1 MKKKLV
7 CLLLCAVMLFTG
19 IMSTGCSGL
28 GTGTSTDTT
37 GSEEQEISRSSMTL
51 TLWVPVGEGTTEESL
66 WQVEEAINRVTQTE
80 FDTAIKLYGVPD
92 AEYEKVMEERLN
104 TIATRVE
111 KEEQDA
117 INKRQEQIEAAQKGE
132 TYVEGTTEYVNPNM
146 DGDYSLVVRGAT
158 GYTNVERNQLDIFL
172 IRGEET
178 YVKYANNFM
187 IENLNEELTG
197 ASKVLN
203 NFIYPDFLTAAQID
217 GAVYGIPNNHAVGEY
232 TYFLVNKDLVEK
244 EFLDPSRL
252 TSLADCKDFIEDV
265 AEYHEGYVPVYGNY
279 SPSYYK
285 YWNGSKNEEQ
295 FSVLASRVLYSS
307 KPEDVTFDNIFAYNN
322 FTSNYYLYKL
332 FTEKGYV
339 NTSSTIPEKFGV
351 GYITCTASE
360 IQKYAEDYHINVY
373 VRPEGDKSDYLQSM
387 FAVSSFTKSVGRS
400 MEVITL
406 LNTDTRLR
414 TILQYGAEGTHW
426 KYDEENQNII
436 VKMADGYNMNLE
448 DTGNVYMTYP
458 DYGVGLDAWGIAKE
472 HNLQSYMAATLPFTE
487 YVNEY
492 NQENFKKLDALSK
505 RIWGEMQSMTA
516 EEFQSSIGKYQAEV
530 NNSDAFQKLTY
541 MPSESDAVK
550 GRTEEKGWYPA
561 GSLAYMWQE
570 YCVSIY
576 GEEFLNW

>member
-7 CLLLCAVMLFTG
+7 CILLCAVMLATAV
-19 IMSTGCSGL
+19 MATGCSGL
-28 GTGTSTDTT
+28 GSGTSTDTT
-37 GSEEQEISRSSMTL
+37 GTDEVEVSRTSMTL
-51 TLWVPVGEGTTEESL
+51 TLWVPTEEGTTEEAL
-66 WQVEEAINRVTQTE
+66 WQVEEAINQVTQVE
-80 FDTAIKLYGVPD
+80 FDTAIKLYGIPS
-92 AEYEKVMEERLN
+92 AEYEKVMEERLT

-111 KEEQDA
+111 QEEQEA

-172 IRGEET
+172 IRGEED
-178 YVKYANNFM
+178 YKKYADAFM

-203 NFIYPDFLTAAQID
+203 NFIYPDFLSAAKID

-232 TYFLVNKDLVEK
+232 TYFLVNKELVEK
-244 EFLDPSRL
+244 EYLDPTRL
-252 TSLADCKDFIEDV
+252 TSLSDCKDFIEDV
-265 AEYHEGYVPVYGNY
+265 AEYHEGYVPVYGEY
-279 SPSYYK
+279 KPSYYE
-285 YWNGSKNEEQ
+285 YWNGSANQDQ

-332 FTEKGYV
+332 FKEKGYV
-339 NTSSTIPEKFGV
+339 NNSATVPEKFGV
-351 GYITCTASE
+351 GYVTCTAEE
-360 IQKYAEDYHINVY
+360 IAKYADDYHINVFK
-373 VRPEGDKSDYLQSM
+373 RPEGTKADYLESM
-387 FAVSSFTKSVGRS
+387 FAVSTFTKSVSRS

-414 TILQYGAEGTHW
+414 TILQYGAEGVHW
-426 KYDEENQNII
+426 KYDEEDSDII
-436 VKMADGYNMNLE
+436 VKMADGYNMNLNE
-448 DTGNVYMTYP
+448 TGNVYMTHA
-458 DYGVGLDAWGIAKE
+458 DYGVSIKAWDVTKGQNLD
-472 HNLQSYMAATLPFTE
+472 SYMPATLPFTE

-492 NQENFKKLDALSK
+492 NVENFKKLDALSK
-505 RIWGEMQSMTA
+505 SIYTRMESMTA
-516 EEFQSSIGKYQAEV
+516 EEFQSSIGKFQAEV
-530 NNSDAFQKLTY
+530 ANSDAFQKLTY
-541 MPSESDAVK
+541 MPSDSDAVK
-550 GRTEEKGWYPA
+550 GRTEENGWYSA